1 MRYRVFMGNACND
14 IQQRPNNI
22 ARAPWDLDSPTV
34 VRRLGVGGVKGI
46 DVAPYRSLA
55 RRRLQRPRSPLP
67 GARHPA
73 VNVPLT
79 VAVPTPRT
87 KHTLTRVR
95 RYPLTTL
102 HVVSTQIVFIPRLS
116 AVSDDNYSSSSTP
129 SSSSAVGG
137 RISVLRYAYS
147 SCVLSLSHSLARSLV
162 RSLVVSPLVNITWRS
177 DAGTIT
183 RGAVCTCTTCVLKSP
198 CCCLLCT
205 YIVVCHLVTY
215 IVSK

>member
-1 MRYRVFMGNACND
+1 M
-14 IQQRPNNI
+14 
-22 ARAPWDLDSPTV
+22 
-34 VRRLGVGGVKGI
+34 VGGVKGI

-129 SSSSAVGG
+129 SPSSAVGG

-147 SCVLSLSHSLARSLV
+147 SCVLSLSRSLARSLSCRLSFSKHHLKERRRHHNSRRRV
-162 RSLVVSPLVNITWRS
+162 YLYHLRTQVS
-177 DAGTIT
+177 
-183 RGAVCTCTTCVLKSP
+183 VLLFTVYVH
-198 CCCLLCT
+198 CCLSLS
-205 YIVVCHLVTY
+205 YIYRV
-215 IVSK
+215 